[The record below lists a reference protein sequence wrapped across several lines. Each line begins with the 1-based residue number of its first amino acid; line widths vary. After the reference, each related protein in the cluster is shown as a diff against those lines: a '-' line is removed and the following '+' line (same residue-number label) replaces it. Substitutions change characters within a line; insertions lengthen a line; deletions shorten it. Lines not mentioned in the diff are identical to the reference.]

1 MDLYYKKYL
10 KYKNKYLDLKKYLKG
25 GSYRDLEL
33 KDGKIFTYDMNDSFK
48 PKEIT
53 KENVNNIKIGSVEYS
68 PLLFA
73 INNNEIDIIDKLI
86 DMDANVR
93 EKTNYDGNIINKI
106 FLSLNGVSCI
116 CLKSILNCCI
126 HFQPIIIKLLNKG
139 ADIHQKLNDYN
150 DETAFKSLIEQNRY
164 DIIDFI
170 ISNLDKLSPEYKKNT
185 NNGIIDNTEM
195 LKKKYKDFT
204 ENKFS
209 IKINK
214 NNIEELEKIL
224 KNINKLKKIN

>member
-1 MDLYYKKYL
+1 MHILLLEKYL
-10 KYKNKYLDLKKYLKG
+10 
-25 GSYRDLEL
+25 
-33 KDGKIFTYDMNDSFK
+33 
-48 PKEIT
+48 
-53 KENVNNIKIGSVEYS
+53 
-68 PLLFA
+68 
-73 INNNEIDIIDKLI
+73 
-86 DMDANVR
+86 
-93 EKTNYDGNIINKI
+93 
-106 FLSLNGVSCI
+106 
-116 CLKSILNCCI
+116 
-126 HFQPIIIKLLNKG
+126 IIKLLNKG

-214 NNIEELEKIL
+214 NNIEELGKIL
-224 KNINKLKKIN
+224 KIINKLKKIN